1 MYRTQLPARKT
12 LLYAGEIK
20 LKAFVNI
27 INSIRFFD
35 FTTLIDFLNNL
46 ISALSLILYPIV
58 PVITYAVLLW
68 RTPQNMARQQNLQ
81 TRLKYLEKIGKYF
94 NGY

>member
-1 MYRTQLPARKT
+1 M
-12 LLYAGEIK
+12 
-20 LKAFVNI
+20 
-27 INSIRFFD
+27 NSINLNVFD
-35 FTTLIDFLNNL
+35 INTLIDYNL

-81 TRLKYLEKIGKYF
+81 TRLKYLEKIGKYL
-94 NGY
+94 NGYKYVK

>member
-1 MYRTQLPARKT
+1 M
-12 LLYAGEIK
+12 
-20 LKAFVNI
+20 
-27 INSIRFFD
+27 NSINFINVFD
-35 FTTLIDFLNNL
+35 INTLIDYNL

-94 NGY
+94 NGYKYVQ

>member
-1 MYRTQLPARKT
+1 M
-12 LLYAGEIK
+12 
-20 LKAFVNI
+20 V
-27 INSIRFFD
+27 FD
-35 FTTLIDFLNNL
+35 FTTLIDFVHKL

-94 NGY
+94 NGYKYVE

>member
-1 MYRTQLPARKT
+1 MQV
-12 LLYAGEIK
+12 K
-20 LKAFVNI
+20 LSCNNFEGNYKFDKFK
-27 INSIRFFD
+27 FFD
-35 FTTLIDFLNNL
+35 FTNLIDFVYNL

-81 TRLKYLEKIGKYF
+81 TRLKYLEKIGKCF
-94 NGY
+94 NG